1 MTNHEIIDAITSS
14 PCDDKLYLICKLS
27 QISGFFATNAKL
39 AYLIKNTDNLSLESI
54 ETEYLSFQ
62 TNVYIHS
69 IESAPSFENDSY
81 NLIVFKKDAR
91 NSDIFSFIEL
101 CKTHAQN
108 SSELDFKD
116 FFYSLISLFQ
126 LPSEQSFKNALG
138 LFGELKFMQ
147 YMLQQHSMD
156 ISTDWHKSGSNSLF
170 DFTGSTNYEVKSVL
184 SEELEVNIKHSQI
197 FNSYGCI
204 LVVVNCEKYDEGES
218 ISDIIQWL
226 EENATGFSTLNVKI
240 NLQKELKR
248 IATSQKTDVRF
259 SALKITLFDS
269 NIINPFEVMPDKI
282 SNLSYLYDLSDKSY
296 IEEFN
301 YI

>member
-1 MTNHEIIDAITSS
+1 MTKHEVIDALTSS
-14 PCDDKLYLICKLS
+14 PSDNKLYLICKLS
-27 QISGFFATNAKL
+27 DISGFFATNAKL
-39 AYLIKNTDNLSLESI
+39 AYLVKNIDNLPLESI

-69 IESAPSFENDSY
+69 IESAPSFSNDSY
-81 NLIVFKKDAR
+81 NLIVFKKDVG

-101 CKTHAQN
+101 CKTHSQN
-108 SSELDFKD
+108 ASELFFKD

-126 LPSEQSFKNALG
+126 LQTEQSFKNALG
-138 LFGELKFMQ
+138 LYGELKFMQ
-147 YMLQQHSMD
+147 YMLQQHSKD
-156 ISTDWHKSGSNSLF
+156 ISIDWHKSGSNSLF

-197 FNSYGCI
+197 FNSHGCV
-204 LVVVNCEKYDEGES
+204 LVVINCERYDDGES

-226 EENATGFSTLNVKI
+226 EENAVGFSTLNVNI

-248 IATSQKTDVRF
+248 ISPSQKSDLRF
-259 SALKITLFDS
+259 STLKITLFDS
-269 NIINPFEVMPDKI
+269 NVINPFEILPDKI

-296 IEEFN
+296 IEEFD

>member
-1 MTNHEIIDAITSS
+1 MTNREITDVLTSS

-27 QISGFFATNAKL
+27 KISGLFATNAKL
-39 AYLIKNTDNLSLESI
+39 AYLIKNADKLSSESI

-81 NLIVFKKDAR
+81 NLIVFKKDVH
-91 NSDIFSFIEL
+91 NSNIFSFIEL
-101 CKTHAQN
+101 CKTHSQN
-108 SSELDFKD
+108 ARELVFKD
-116 FFYSLISLFQ
+116 FFYSLISIFQ
-126 LPSEQSFKNALG
+126 LPTEQSFKNALG
-138 LFGELKFMQ
+138 LYGELKFMQ
-147 YMLQQHSMD
+147 YMLQQHSRD
-156 ISTDWHKSGSNSLF
+156 ISADWHKSGSNSLF

-197 FNSYGCI
+197 FNSHGCV
-204 LVVVNCEKYDEGES
+204 LVVVNCEKYDDGES
-218 ISDIIQWL
+218 IYDVIQWL
-226 EENATGFSTLNVKI
+226 EKNAEGFSTLNVNI

-248 IATSQKTDVRF
+248 IAPSQKSDLRF

-269 NIINPFEVMPDKI
+269 NVINPFEILPDKV

-296 IEEFN
+296 IEEFY